1 MHLKVDELVDLA
13 EGSRAESSAPH
24 LATCEVCRREL
35 SELKQTITLATEV
48 SVPEPSPL
56 FWDHLSR
63 RVSDAIA
70 TDGSPRPIWW
80 SWLRAPRFVIP
91 VLAAVLAIVFI
102 VAVDVRDAR
111 LSRRAS
117 APVASMT
124 DPHDAM
130 PEPVA
135 GDDPSL
141 VLVAELTSEMDLDGA
156 TEAGF
161 APQGSA
167 EHAVTH
173 MNGSELRELQRL
185 LKEELAN
192 SGA

>member
-1 MHLKVDELVDLA
+1 MHLKVDELVDLT

-24 LATCEVCRREL
+24 LSTCGVCRREL

-80 SWLRAPRFVIP
+80 SWLQAPRFVIP

-124 DPHDAM
+124 D
-130 PEPVA
+130 
-135 GDDPSL
+135 DDPSL